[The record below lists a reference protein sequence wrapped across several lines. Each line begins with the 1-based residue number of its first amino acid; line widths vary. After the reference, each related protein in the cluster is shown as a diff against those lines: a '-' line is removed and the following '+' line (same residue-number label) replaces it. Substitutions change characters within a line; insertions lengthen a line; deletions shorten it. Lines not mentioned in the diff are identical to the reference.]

1 MAKRK
6 TTKKHTKQTAKQK
19 RNKHIASVI
28 LFFVGV
34 LSFFLFVVAGDSF
47 WFTLHGFWHGVFG
60 NILGLPVTLG
70 LFYLAIIC
78 AKDYDTKYITKKC
91 IVLSLGLILISA
103 AIGIFCVADGET
115 FSQSISKVY
124 LTDWWSGGALG
135 AIFAFPIKELMGK
148 TGGAITLVILA
159 LLYLVLVTSTSILS
173 VYNFFKKPA
182 EKIKQTAQSA
192 YEKHQE
198 KKEDDGFD
206 VDSSSFAKQ
215 ISVPIAG
222 EKSDTNPFE
231 IQKTDDETE
240 LLTREESKRK
250 GKKVVSAYLGEDGI
264 DINVPVSDIK
274 PASKPERKKRTGV
287 NEDLL
292 SDINSGNITIVSD
305 DAPIKAINTLD
316 NTQTA
321 PPEIPEYKFPPVSL
335 LKNSPRASA
344 VNIKQEL
351 KQNADK
357 LVDTLRSFGVETRVI
372 DVSRGPA
379 VTRYE
384 LQPAAG
390 VRVSTISKLAD
401 DIALN
406 LATDGVRIEAP
417 IPGKPAVG
425 IELPNK
431 VRSSVSFR
439 ELIESDGFKEAKSN
453 LTCVLGKDITGEI
466 AYMDIEK
473 MPHVLIAGTTGAGK
487 SVCMNSLIMSIL
499 YKARPDEVKMIMID
513 PKSVELSN
521 YNGIPHLLVPVVT
534 DPKKAA
540 GTLGWAVSEMLERY
554 KLLNASGAK
563 NITAYNKLAEKN
575 NGFARMPH
583 IVIFIDE
590 LSDLMMAAPKE
601 VEDSICRIAQMAR
614 AAGMHLVIA
623 TQRPSV
629 NVITGLIKA
638 NIPSRIALTTA
649 NAIDSRTIIDTA
661 GAERLIGRGDMLF
674 SPVGVN
680 KPTRVQGCWV
690 SDDEINSVIDFLKRK
705 TSVEYDQNV
714 IEEINRQ
721 ADSVKGKKGSLQP
734 SDSVDDLSEGDY
746 DVMLPQAM
754 EVVVQ
759 AGQASTSLLQRRLK
773 LGYARA
779 ARIMDQ
785 LEEKG
790 VIGPFEGAKPRKVL
804 MSQQELLEMQATSE

>member
-1 MAKRK
+1 MAKG
-6 TTKKHTKQTAKQK
+6 KKSKKRTKQTAKQK
-19 RNKHIASVI
+19 RNKHLTSIV
-28 LFFVGV
+28 LFFIGI
-34 LSFFLFVVAGDSF
+34 LSFFLFVVGGDNF
-47 WFTLHGFWHGVFG
+47 WFTLHSFWHGLFG
-60 NILGLPVTLG
+60 NILGLPVTVG

-78 AKDYDTKYITKKC
+78 AKDYDTKYITKKT
-91 IVLSLGLILISA
+91 IVLSLGLVLLSA
-103 AIGIFCVADGET
+103 AIGVFCIGDTET
-115 FSQSISKVY
+115 FSQNLSKIY
-124 LTDWWSGGALG
+124 LTNWWSGGVFGSL
-135 AIFAFPIKELMGK
+135 FAFPIKQLMGK
-148 TGGAITLVILA
+148 TGGSITLVILA
-159 LLYLVLVTSTSILS
+159 LLYLLIVTRTSILT
-173 VYNFFKKPA
+173 VYEFFKTPA
-182 EKIKQTAQSA
+182 DKIKQTAQSA
-192 YEKHQE
+192 YQKHQE
-198 KKEDDGFD
+198 KKEQDEGFD
-206 VDSSSFAKQ
+206 VDSSSYAKQ
-215 ISVPIAG
+215 INIPIAG
-222 EKSDTNPFE
+222 ERQSVELETRK
-231 IQKTDDETE
+231 DDQTH
-240 LLTREESKRK
+240 LLTREIAARK
-250 GKKVVSAYLGEDGI
+250 GKKVVSAYLGEDEV
-264 DINVPVSDIK
+264 DINVPLSDIK
-274 PASKPERKKRTGV
+274 PAPKPTQRKRAGI

-292 SDINSGNITIVSD
+292 SEINSGNIEIVSD
-305 DAPIKAINTLD
+305 DGPVKAINTLD
-316 NTQTA
+316 HATIA
-321 PPEIPEYKFPPVSL
+321 PPAIPEYKFPPVSL
-335 LKNSPRASA
+335 LRHSPKASLT
-344 VNIKQEL
+344 NIKQEL

-372 DVSRGPA
+372 DVSRGPS

-390 VRVSTISKLAD
+390 VRVSKISNLSD

-406 LATDGVRIEAP
+406 LATEGVRIEAP

-439 ELIESDGFKEAKSN
+439 ELIESDEFKNAKSN
-453 LTCVLGKDITGEI
+453 LTCVLGRDITGEI
-466 AYMDIEK
+466 TCMDIEK
-473 MPHVLIAGTTGAGK
+473 MPHILIAGTTGSGK

-499 YKARPDEVKMIMID
+499 YRARPDQVKLIMID

-534 DPKKAA
+534 DAKKAT
-540 GTLGWAVSEMLERY
+540 GTLGWAVSEMLDRY
-554 KLLNASGAK
+554 NRLKASGSK
-563 NITAYNKLAEKN
+563 NITAYNKKAEKN
-575 NGFARMPH
+575 NGFAYMPH

-590 LSDLMMAAPKE
+590 LSDLMMASKNE

-614 AAGMHLVIA
+614 AAGIHLVIA

-629 NVITGLIKA
+629 DVITGLIKA

-649 NAIDSRTIIDTA
+649 NANDSRIILDSM
-661 GAERLIGRGDMLF
+661 GAEKLIGRGDMLF
-674 SPVGVN
+674 SPIGEN
-680 KPTRVQGCWV
+680 KATRVQGCWI

-705 TSVEYDQNV
+705 SNAEYDQNV

-721 ADSVKGKKGSLQP
+721 AESIKNKKSSSNMP
-734 SDSVDDLSEGDY
+734 TDEGDDGDF

-804 MSQQELLEMQATSE
+804 MSQQQLLEMQAMSE